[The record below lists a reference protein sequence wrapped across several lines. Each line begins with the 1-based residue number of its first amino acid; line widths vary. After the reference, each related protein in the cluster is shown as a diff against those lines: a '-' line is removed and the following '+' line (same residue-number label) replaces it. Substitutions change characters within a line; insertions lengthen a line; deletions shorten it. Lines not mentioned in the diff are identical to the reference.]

1 MKRDDKLIDFDP
13 KYPYILPEDWKEK
26 NSPSVY
32 EILAT
37 TNTLKR
43 MYADKVKEIEEGVTS
58 NKLGEEVLRNI
69 ATNYQTIKSLLFNHA
84 RMQKL

>member
-1 MKRDDKLIDFDP
+1 MMVNERDNKLIDFDP
-13 KYPYILPEDWKEK
+13 KYPYVLPEDWKEK

-43 MYADKVKEIEEGVTS
+43 MYADKVIEIEEGAIS
-58 NKLGEEVLRNI
+58 NKLGEEELRNI
-69 ATNYQTIKSLLFNHA
+69 ATNYQTIKSLLFQS
-84 RMQKL
+84 R

>member
-1 MKRDDKLIDFDP
+1 MMVNERDDKLIDFDP
-13 KYPYILPEDWKEK
+13 KYPYVLPEDWKEK

-43 MYADKVKEIEEGVTS
+43 MYADKVKEIEEGDTS
-58 NKLGEEVLRNI
+58 NKLGEEELRNI
-69 ATNYQTIKSLLFNHA
+69 TTNYQTIKSLLFQS
-84 RMQKL
+84 R

>member
-1 MKRDDKLIDFDP
+1 MVNERDDKLIDFDP
-13 KYPYILPEDWKEK
+13 KYPYVLPEDWKEK

-43 MYADKVKEIEEGVTS
+43 MYADKVIEIEEGAIS
-58 NKLGEEVLRNI
+58 NKLGEEELRNI
-69 ATNYQTIKSLLFNHA
+69 ATNYQTIKSLLFQS
-84 RMQKL
+84 R

>member
-1 MKRDDKLIDFDP
+1 MFIDENDKLIDFDP
-13 KYPYILPEDWKEK
+13 KYPYILPENWKNK

-43 MYADKVKEIEEGVTS
+43 MYAEKVKEIEEGAIT
-58 NKLGEEVLRNI
+58 NELGEEALRNI
-69 ATNYQTIKSLLFNHA
+69 ATNYQTIKLLLFQS
-84 RMQKL
+84 R

>member
-1 MKRDDKLIDFDP
+1 MVTEEDDNLIDFDP
-13 KYPYILPEDWKEK
+13 KYPSILPDDWKEK

-43 MYADKVKEIEEGVTS
+43 MYADKVIEIEEGAIS
-58 NKLGEEVLRNI
+58 NKLGEEELRNI
-69 ATNYQTIKSLLFNHA
+69 ATNYQTIKSLLFQS
-84 RMQKL
+84 R

>member
-1 MKRDDKLIDFDP
+1 MLLEKDDKLIDFDP
-13 KYPYILPEDWKEK
+13 KYPYILPEDWKDK

-43 MYADKVKEIEEGVTS
+43 MYAEKVKEIEEGAIT
-58 NKLGEEVLRNI
+58 NELGEEVLRNI
-69 ATNYQTIKSLLFNHA
+69 ATNYQTIKLLLFQS
-84 RMQKL
+84 R

>member
-1 MKRDDKLIDFDP
+1 MMVAEEDDNLIDFDP
-13 KYPYILPEDWKEK
+13 KYPSILPDDWKEK

-69 ATNYQTIKSLLFNHA
+69 ATNYQTIKSLLFQS
-84 RMQKL
+84 R

>member
-1 MKRDDKLIDFDP
+1 MMVNERDDKLIDFDP

-26 NSPSVY
+26 ISPSVY

-43 MYADKVKEIEEGVTS
+43 MYADKVIEIEEGAIS
-58 NKLGEEVLRNI
+58 NKLGEEELRNI
-69 ATNYQTIKSLLFNHA
+69 ATNYQTIKSLLFQS
-84 RMQKL
+84 R

>member
-1 MKRDDKLIDFDP
+1 MVSEEDDNLIDFDP
-13 KYPYILPEDWKEK
+13 KYPSILPDDWKEK

-58 NKLGEEVLRNI
+58 YKLGEEALRNI
-69 ATNYQTIKSLLFNHA
+69 ATNYQTIKSLLFQS
-84 RMQKL
+84 R

>member
-1 MKRDDKLIDFDP
+1 MIVNERDDKLIDFDP

-43 MYADKVKEIEEGVTS
+43 MYADKVIEIEEGAIS
-58 NKLGEEVLRNI
+58 NKLGEEALRNI
-69 ATNYQTIKSLLFNHA
+69 ATNYQTIKSLLFQS
-84 RMQKL
+84 R

>member
-1 MKRDDKLIDFDP
+1 MMVNERDDKLIDFDP

-43 MYADKVKEIEEGVTS
+43 MYADIEEGAIS
-58 NKLGEEVLRNI
+58 NKLGEEELRNI
-69 ATNYQTIKSLLFNHA
+69 ATNYQTIKSLLFQS
-84 RMQKL
+84 R

>member
-1 MKRDDKLIDFDP
+1 MMVNERDDKLIDFDP
-13 KYPYILPEDWKEK
+13 KYPYVLPEDWKEK

-43 MYADKVKEIEEGVTS
+43 IYADKVIEIEEGAIS
-58 NKLGEEVLRNI
+58 NKLGEEELRNI
-69 ATNYQTIKSLLFNHA
+69 ATNYQTIKSLLFQS
-84 RMQKL
+84 R

>member
-1 MKRDDKLIDFDP
+1 MMVNERDDKLIDFDP
-13 KYPYILPEDWKEK
+13 KYPYVLPEDWKEK

-43 MYADKVKEIEEGVTS
+43 MYADKVIEIEEGTIS
-58 NKLGEEVLRNI
+58 NKLGQEELRNI
-69 ATNYQTIKSLLFNHA
+69 ATNYQTIKSLLFQS
-84 RMQKL
+84 R

>member
-1 MKRDDKLIDFDP
+1 MMVNERDDKLIDFDP

-43 MYADKVKEIEEGVTS
+43 MYAEKVIEIEEGAIS
-58 NKLGEEVLRNI
+58 NKLGEEELRNI
-69 ATNYQTIKSLLFNHA
+69 ATNYQTIKSLLFQS
-84 RMQKL
+84 R

>member
-1 MKRDDKLIDFDP
+1 MMVNERDDKLIDFDP
-13 KYPYILPEDWKEK
+13 KYPSILPDDWKEK

-43 MYADKVKEIEEGVTS
+43 MYADKVKEIEEGDTS
-58 NKLGEEVLRNI
+58 NKLGEEALRNI
-69 ATNYQTIKSLLFNHA
+69 ATNYQTIKSLLFQS
-84 RMQKL
+84 R

>member
-1 MKRDDKLIDFDP
+1 MMVNERDHKLIDFDP

-43 MYADKVKEIEEGVTS
+43 IYADKVIEIEEGAIS
-58 NKLGEEVLRNI
+58 NKLGEEELRNI
-69 ATNYQTIKSLLFNHA
+69 ATNYQTIKSLLFQS
-84 RMQKL
+84 R

>member
-1 MKRDDKLIDFDP
+1 MMVNERDNKLIDFDP

-43 MYADKVKEIEEGVTS
+43 MYADKVIEIEEGAIS
-58 NKLGEEVLRNI
+58 NKLGEEELRNI
-69 ATNYQTIKSLLFNHA
+69 ATNYQTIKSLLFQS
-84 RMQKL
+84 R

>member
-1 MKRDDKLIDFDP
+1 MLLEKDDKLIDFDP
-13 KYPYILPEDWKEK
+13 KYPYILPEDWKNK

-43 MYADKVKEIEEGVTS
+43 MYAEKVKEIEEGAIP
-58 NKLGEEVLRNI
+58 NELGEEALRKI
-69 ATNYQTIKSLLFNHA
+69 ATNYQTIKSLLFQS
-84 RMQKL
+84 R

>member
-1 MKRDDKLIDFDP
+1 MMVNERDDKLIDFDP

-43 MYADKVKEIEEGVTS
+43 MYADKVIEIEEGAIS
-58 NKLGEEVLRNI
+58 NKLGEEELRNI
-69 ATNYQTIKSLLFNHA
+69 ATNYQTIKSLLFQS
-84 RMQKL
+84 R

>member
-1 MKRDDKLIDFDP
+1 MMVAEEDDNLIDFDP
-13 KYPYILPEDWKEK
+13 IYPYILPDDWKEK

-43 MYADKVKEIEEGVTS
+43 MYADKVIEIEEGAIS
-58 NKLGEEVLRNI
+58 NKLGEEELRNI
-69 ATNYQTIKSLLFNHA
+69 ATNYQTIKSLLFQS
-84 RMQKL
+84 R

>member
-1 MKRDDKLIDFDP
+1 MMVNERDDKLIDFDP
-13 KYPYILPEDWKEK
+13 KYPYVLPEDWKEK

-43 MYADKVKEIEEGVTS
+43 MYADKVIEIEEGAIS
-58 NKLGEEVLRNI
+58 NKLGEEELRNI
-69 ATNYQTIKSLLFNHA
+69 ATNYQTIKSLLFQS
-84 RMQKL
+84 R

>member
-1 MKRDDKLIDFDP
+1 MMVNERDDKLIDFDP

-43 MYADKVKEIEEGVTS
+43 IYADKVLEIEEGAIS
-58 NKLGEEVLRNI
+58 NKLGEEELRNI
-69 ATNYQTIKSLLFNHA
+69 ATNYQTIKSLLFQS
-84 RMQKL
+84 R

>member
-1 MKRDDKLIDFDP
+1 MVNERDDKLIDFDP

-43 MYADKVKEIEEGVTS
+43 MYADKVIEIEEGAIS
-58 NKLGEEVLRNI
+58 NKLGEEELRNI
-69 ATNYQTIKSLLFNHA
+69 ATNYQTIKSLLFQS
-84 RMQKL
+84 R

>member
-1 MKRDDKLIDFDP
+1 MLLEKDDKLIDFDP
-13 KYPYILPEDWKEK
+13 KYPYILPEDWKDK

-43 MYADKVKEIEEGVTS
+43 MYAEKVKEIEEGVIS
-58 NKLGEEVLRNI
+58 NDLGKKTLRNI
-69 ATNYQTIKSLLFNHA
+69 ATNYQTIKSLLFQS
-84 RMQKL
+84 R

>member
-1 MKRDDKLIDFDP
+1 MLLEKDDKLIDFDP
-13 KYPYILPEDWKEK
+13 KYPYILPEDWKDK

-43 MYADKVKEIEEGVTS
+43 IYAEKVKEIE
-58 NKLGEEVLRNI
+58 
-69 ATNYQTIKSLLFNHA
+69 
-84 RMQKL
+84 